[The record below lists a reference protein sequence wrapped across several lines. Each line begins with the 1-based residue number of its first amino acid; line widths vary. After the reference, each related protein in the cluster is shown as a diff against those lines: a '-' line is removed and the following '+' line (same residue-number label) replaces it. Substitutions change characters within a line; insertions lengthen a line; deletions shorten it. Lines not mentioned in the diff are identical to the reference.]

1 MNLQDIFEMPELRN
15 WTQDQ
20 LKWIKDSNT
29 VMSFK
34 SVDRLYDS
42 LDEIIIRQG
51 IPIFIFLNK
60 AKHNCVAFIKE
71 QNTNTNEIEFIM
83 ISCITFH
90 YPTPV
95 SNIPNLINPLQVKQV
110 WTEPRFENQGI
121 ASFMY
126 ALLARQSFTVIS
138 DKVQYLGGKELW
150 KSMAKK
156 AHLNNYLI
164 KIYNTDAGYIKDANG
179 NILKYDSSNIDD
191 SIIWKPNTLGQK
203 TVLILTNR

>member
-1 MNLQDIFEMPELRN
+1 MNIRDLFEMPELRN

-20 LKWIKDSNT
+20 LEWIKDST
-29 VMSFK
+29 TSMSFK
-34 SVDRLYDS
+34 AVDRLYDS
-42 LDEIIIRQG
+42 LDEIVLKQG

-71 QNTNTNEIEFIM
+71 KNIKTNEIEFIM
-83 ISCITFH
+83 ISSVTF
-90 YPTPV
+90 YFPKPA

-126 ALLARQSFTVIS
+126 ALLVRCGYTVIS

-150 KSMAKK
+150 KKMAKE
-156 AHLNNYLI
+156 AHLNDYTI
-164 KIYNTDAGYIKDANG
+164 TIYNEDAGYIKDQQGYVLQYNA
-179 NILKYDSSNIDD
+179 SNIDD
-191 SIIWKPNTLGQK
+191 SIIWKPTSIGQK
-203 TVLILTNR
+203 AVLILSQ